1 MTFPKRRTRPSLAFA
16 VAACMLAGSALATP
30 VYRIEA
36 IPEGDGML
44 PTSAY
49 GINEDGVVVGE
60 GFRSEAGDAER
71 KWPLPFRY
79 QAGVLKQLSTGGV
92 GSGYVA
98 TINKKGTMVG
108 GRMYATTWS
117 PKGKP
122 QDMGNPPLCSGTISA
137 VDINDAGQSVGMIA
151 CTPYRTAPGLYHQGV
166 NTELPLL
173 PGHDGGVASAINNA
187 GHVVG
192 YSARSNNGPFV
203 TRAFLWE
210 GGPLQDLG
218 TLGGKS
224 SRANGINKRGEIVGL
239 AEDAN
244 GVNQPFLY
252 SRGAMK
258 ALPSC
263 GEALVQP
270 VALNESGTVI
280 GTLFTP
286 GPSRAVIFEG
296 RQCLHLQ
303 DLIDETSVGWQLLT
317 ASDINAAGTIVG
329 RGVHE
334 GQERAYIATRL
345 TP

>member
-1 MTFPKRRTRPSLAFA
+1 MNPPQRRPRPSLALA
-16 VAACMLAGSALATP
+16 AAACLLAGSALATP
-30 VYRIEA
+30 VYHIEA

-44 PTSAY
+44 PTSAF
-49 GINEDGVVVGE
+49 GLNEEGVVVGE
-60 GFRSEAGDAER
+60 GFRSEAGGTER

-79 QAGVLKQLSTGGV
+79 QAGVLQQLSTGGV

-98 TINKKGTMVG
+98 SINKKGTMVG

-122 QDMGNPPLCSGTISA
+122 QDMGSPPLCSGTISA

-151 CTPYRTAPGLYHQGV
+151 CTPYRTAPGLYHRGI
-166 NTELPLL
+166 NTELPVL

-187 GHVVG
+187 GQVVG

-203 TRAFLWE
+203 TRAFLWQD
-210 GGPLQDLG
+210 GVMQDLG
-218 TLGGKS
+218 TLGGES

-239 AEDAN
+239 AEDAS
-244 GVNQPFLY
+244 GTQQPFVY
-252 SRGAMK
+252 SRGEMK

-263 GEALVQP
+263 GSALVQP
-270 VALNESGTVI
+270 AGLNESGTVI
-280 GTLFTP
+280 GTLFTS
-286 GPSRAVIFEG
+286 GKSRAVIFEG
-296 RQCLHLQ
+296 QACLQLQ
-303 DLIDETSVGWQLLT
+303 DLIDEPSVGWQLLT
-317 ASDINAAGTIVG
+317 ASDINTAGTIVG
-329 RGVHE
+329 RGIFD